1 MPAFTG
7 PHGRSEIPS
16 LRGVL
21 VSSLAYLFSFRITN
35 ASPLARCQGL
45 FAFLEF
51 PVWEHIKLTMGFD
64 ECQGKRQFQIAIDN
78 INMKIITQIHNYI
91 QIKHLENY
99 LNT

>member
-7 PHGRSEIPS
+7 PTSRSEIPS

-45 FAFLEF
+45 FASLGF
-51 PVWEHIKLTMGFD
+51 PVWEHIKHTMGFG
-64 ECQGKRQFQIAIDN
+64 ESQGKRQFQMAQDN
-78 INMKIITQIHNYI
+78 FKLNIITHQSY
-91 QIKHLENY
+91 Y
-99 LNT
+99 LQFNLLPISL

>member
-7 PHGRSEIPS
+7 PPGRSEIPS

-45 FAFLEF
+45 FASLGF
-51 PVWEHIKLTMGFD
+51 PLWEHIKHTTGFG
-64 ECQGKRQFQIAIDN
+64 ESQGKRQFQIAQD
-78 INMKIITQIHNYI
+78 NMKLKIMTQRAY
-91 QIKHLENY
+91 Y
-99 LNT
+99 LQFNLLDISL